1 MSKLKNKI
9 NKNTLKDLEL
19 IQDKSLENELK
30 KGLKEEELLE
40 DIDKILEYA
49 NSLSSIDIENT
60 DLDKMDKE
68 IRNFSKNMNKKYKD
82 FLPKNNLD
90 SKK

>member
-1 MSKLKNKI
+1 MKKSKNKL
-9 NKNTLKDLEL
+9 N
-19 IQDKSLENELK
+19 
-30 KGLKEEELLE
+30 EEELMN
-40 DIDKILEYA
+40 DIDEILNYA
-49 NSLSSIDIENT
+49 NSLSTIDIENT

>member
-1 MSKLKNKI
+1 MSKLKNKTDE
-9 NKNTLKDLEL
+9 KVLKDIESKL
-19 IQDKSLENELK
+19 NLK

-68 IRNFSKNMNKKYKD
+68 IRNFSKKMNKKYKD
-82 FLPKNNLD
+82 FLPKN
-90 SKK
+90 

>member
-1 MSKLKNKI
+1 MSKLKNKTDE
-9 NKNTLKDLEL
+9 KVLKDIESKL
-19 IQDKSLENELK
+19 NLK

-82 FLPKNNLD
+82 FLPKDNLD

>member
-1 MSKLKNKI
+1 MSKLKNKTDE
-9 NKNTLKDLEL
+9 KVLKDIESKL
-19 IQDKSLENELK
+19 SLK

-82 FLPKNNLD
+82 FLPKDNLD

>member
-1 MSKLKNKI
+1 MSKLKNKTDE
-9 NKNTLKDLEL
+9 KVLKDIESKL
-19 IQDKSLENELK
+19 NLK

-68 IRNFSKNMNKKYKD
+68 IRNFIKNMNKKYKD
-82 FLPKNNLD
+82 FLPKDDLD